1 MSLCL
6 AQKGWCS
13 VVNKNLFNTQA
24 ARVPAVETKNEAG
37 GTAYNMTSKHALAQ
51 YVCTSCLNGTFY
63 TSAKSQLDSVKKLLT
78 ECEPEFVGKVAVYG
92 HEDSYM
98 KDLPALCM
106 AYLASDPA
114 NKEKLEVLKKTFH
127 RVIDSGN
134 MVRNFVQIVRSGAFG
149 RRSFG
154 EVPRRLVR
162 EWFQK
167 RSPASIFHQ
176 SIGNNPSIA
185 DVIKIVHPSP
195 LDGEGNRSDE
205 KAALMAYLLGA
216 ETTDVEGRK
225 VLQRK
230 YLDRKDGQVKVA
242 YSEPWDN
249 LPQIVRDFENWK
261 VDKTLPVPAVNFRFL
276 DNEKLST
283 EQWTDIAR
291 KANWLTT
298 VKSLGTYANHGVFD
312 VQGMT
317 DVIAE
322 RVENGELISQ
332 ARAFPYQ
339 IMMAYLATDARV
351 PARVRNALQSAME
364 LATHNVPSLGRVV
377 VCPDVSGSMRSP
389 VTGDR
394 GSATTKVRCVDV
406 AALVA
411 ATILRTNKEAE
422 VIPFEQSVVDRVRL
436 NGFDSIMTNAEKLAS
451 VGGGGT
457 NCSAPM
463 QLLNTRR
470 QKADV
475 VVYIS
480 DYESWVD
487 SAYGYGYN
495 RGTGLM
501 HEWTRFKDH
510 NPGAKLVCI
519 DLTPRTN
526 TQVKEHEDILQVGG
540 FSDAV
545 FDVVAR
551 FVKGGWNKNFWVETI
566 QNVPLG

>member
-1 MSLCL
+1 
-6 AQKGWCS
+6 
-13 VVNKNLFNTQA
+13 VVNKKLFNTQA
-24 ARVPAVETKNEAG
+24 ARVPVAETKNEAG
-37 GTAYNMTSKHALAQ
+37 GKAYDMTAKHALAQ

-63 TSAKSQLDSVKKLLT
+63 TSAKAQLDSVKKLLT
-78 ECEPEFVGKVAVYG
+78 EVEPEFVGRVALYG

-106 AYLASDPA
+106 AYLASDPG
-114 NKEKLEVLKKTFH
+114 NKEKLDVLQKVFH

-154 EVPRRLVR
+154 DVPRRLVR

-176 SIGNNPSIA
+176 SIGNNPSLA
-185 DVIKIVHPSP
+185 DVVKIVHPKP

-205 KAALMAYLLGA
+205 KAALLAYLLGA
-216 ETTDVEGRK
+216 ESTDVEGRK

-261 VDKTLPVPAVNFRFL
+261 VDKTLPVPALNFRFL

-298 VKSLGTYANHGVFD
+298 VKSLNTYASHGVLA
-312 VQGMT
+312 VNGMV
-317 DVIAE
+317 DLIAE
-322 RVENGELISQ
+322 RVANEAEIKK

-339 IMMAYLATDARV
+339 IMMAYLASDGGAV
-351 PARVRNALQSAME
+351 PARIRNSLQEAME
-364 LATHNVPSLGRVV
+364 VATHNVPPLGKVV
-377 VCPDVSGSMRSP
+377 ICPDVSGSMRSP

-394 GSATTKVRCVDV
+394 GTASTKVRCVDV
-406 AALVA
+406 AALIA
-411 ATILRTNKEAE
+411 ATLLRTNKEAE

-436 NGFDSIMTNAEKLAS
+436 NGYDSIMTNAEKLAS

-463 QLLNTRR
+463 QLLNSRR
-470 QKADV
+470 EKADV

-487 SAYGYGYN
+487 STGGYGYS

-519 DLTPRTN
+519 DLTPRAN
-526 TQVKEHEDILQVGG
+526 SQVKEHEDILQVGG

-545 FDVVAR
+545 FDVISR

-566 QNVPLG
+566 QNVPLV

>member
-1 MSLCL
+1 MLRIERF
-6 AQKGWCS
+6 WCQM
-13 VVNKNLFNTQA
+13 VNKDLFNTQS
-24 ARVPAVETKNEAG
+24 ARVPVAETKNEAG
-37 GTAYNMTSKHALAQ
+37 GNAYNMSSKHALAQ

-63 TSAKSQLDSVKKLLT
+63 TSAKSQLDSVKKLLL
-78 ECEPEFVGKVAVYG
+78 ECDPEFVGKVAVYG
-92 HEDSYM
+92 HENSYM

-106 AYLASDPA
+106 AYLASDPG
-114 NKEKLEVLKKTFH
+114 NKQKLHVLQKVFH

-154 EVPRRLVR
+154 AVPRRLVR

-167 RSPASIFHQ
+167 HSPASIFHQ

-185 DVIKIVHPSP
+185 DVIKIVHPKP
-195 LDGEGNRSDE
+195 VDGEGNRSDE
-205 KAALMAYLLGA
+205 KAALFAYLLGA
-216 ETTDVEGRK
+216 DVTELEGRK

-230 YLDRKDGQVKVA
+230 YLDRKDGQVKVV

-249 LPQIVRDFENWK
+249 LPQIVREFEAWK
-261 VDKTLPVPAVNFRFL
+261 ADKSLPIPAVNFRFL
-276 DNEKLST
+276 DNENLST
-283 EQWTDIAR
+283 DQWVDIAG

-317 DVIAE
+317 ELIAA
-322 RVENGELISQ
+322 RVENSELIKQS
-332 ARAFPYQ
+332 RAFPYQ

-351 PARVRNALQSAME
+351 PTRVRNALQQAME
-364 LATHNVPSLGRVV
+364 LATRNVPSLGKVV
-377 VCPDVSGSMRSP
+377 VCPDVSGSMQSP
-389 VTGDR
+389 ITGDR
-394 GSATTKVRCVDV
+394 GSATTKVRCIDV

-411 ATILRTNKEAE
+411 ATILRTNRESE
-422 VIPFEQSVVDRVRL
+422 VIPFEQSVVERVQL
-436 NGFDSIMTNAEKLAS
+436 NGFDSIMTNAQKLAS

-463 QLLNTRR
+463 RLLNTRR
-470 QKADV
+470 EKADV
-475 VVYIS
+475 VIYIS
-480 DYESWVD
+480 DCESWVD
-487 SAYGYGYN
+487 SAISYGYA

-501 HEWTRFKDH
+501 HEWTRFKEH

-545 FDVVAR
+545 FDVVAQ
-551 FVKGGWNKNFWVETI
+551 FVNGGWNKNFWVETI
-566 QNVPLG
+566 QNISLD